1 MPTFINME
9 EYPRRDHFRYFCT
22 LSNPFVSLTVPVDV
36 TALATACKAKGISFY
51 LAVIHAVANAAN
63 AVPQFRQ
70 RVRGDGIVQY
80 EDCITSHIELLEDD
94 TYCYCNLQHNEPLA
108 DYFTAAETART
119 AARNHATIEEDA
131 ADAESMFFVSSLPWL
146 HYTCLSEP
154 TGSDS
159 NPRFSW
165 GRYEAD
171 PQGRLM
177 MPLSV
182 TAHHGLVDGIHI
194 ARFYQQL
201 EKQFQRITKE
211 LMEERETS
219 R

>member
-1 MPTFINME
+1 MPAFINME

-22 LSNPFVSLTVPVDV
+22 LQNPFVSLTVPVDV
-36 TALATACKAKGISFY
+36 TGLVAACKATDVSFY

-80 EDCITSHIELLEDD
+80 EGCITSHIELLEDD
-94 TYCYCNLQHNEPLA
+94 TYCYCNLQHALPLA
-108 DYFTAAETART
+108 EYFTQAESARA
-119 AARNHATIEEDA
+119 AARSHASIEEDA
-131 ADAESMFFVSSLPWL
+131 ADAESMFFVSCLPWL

-171 PQGRLM
+171 HQGRLM

-182 TAHHGLVDGIHI
+182 TAHHGLMDGIHI

-211 LMEERETS
+211 LMKERETS

>member
-9 EYPRRDHFRYFCT
+9 DYPRRDHFRYFRT

-36 TALATACKAKGISFY
+36 TELAAACKAQGLSFY

-63 AVPQFRQ
+63 AVPPFRQ
-70 RVRGDGIVQY
+70 RVRGERIVQY
-80 EDCITSHIELLEDD
+80 ETCITSHIELLEDD
-94 TYCYCNLQHNEPLA
+94 TYCYCNLRHDLPLT
-108 DYFTAAETART
+108 DYFAAAENARA
-119 AARNHATIEEDA
+119 AARRHATIEEDA
-131 ADAESMFFVSSLPWL
+131 ADAESMFFVSTLPWL

-165 GRYEAD
+165 GKYEAD
-171 PQGRLM
+171 HRGRLM

-182 TAHHGLVDGIHI
+182 TAHHGLVDGVHI

-201 EKQFQRITKE
+201 DMQFQRIAQT
-211 LMEERETS
+211 LMHREGANP
-219 R
+219 

>member
-1 MPTFINME
+1 
-9 EYPRRDHFRYFCT
+9 
-22 LSNPFVSLTVPVDV
+22 
-36 TALATACKAKGISFY
+36 
-51 LAVIHAVANAAN
+51 
-63 AVPQFRQ
+63 
-70 RVRGDGIVQY
+70 
-80 EDCITSHIELLEDD
+80 
-94 TYCYCNLQHNEPLA
+94 
-108 DYFTAAETART
+108 AAEVART

-171 PQGRLM
+171 HQGRLM

-211 LMEERETS
+211 LMKERETS

>member
-1 MPTFINME
+1 MPILINME
-9 EYPRRDHFRYFCT
+9 DYPRRDHFRYFCS

-36 TALATACKAKGISFY
+36 TGLAAACKARSLSFY
-51 LAVIHAVANAAN
+51 LTVIHAVANAAN

-80 EDCITSHIELLEDD
+80 DNCITSHIELLEDD
-94 TYCYCNLQHNEPLA
+94 TYCYCNLQHDEPLA
-108 DYFTAAETART
+108 DYFVKAE
-119 AARNHATIEEDA
+119 AARAAARRHATIEEDA

-165 GRYEAD
+165 GKYEAD
-171 PQGRLM
+171 HRGRLM

-182 TAHHGLVDGIHI
+182 TAHHGLVDGVHI

-201 EKQFQRITKE
+201 DVQFQSIAQA
-211 LMEERETS
+211 LMQQEVANQ
-219 R
+219 